1 MRVLYLPINY
11 MQIPQVSM
19 YDAWES
25 NGVELRVFDWI
36 KEFDEAGDPDVF
48 NQHFVQQVLE
58 YKPDFI
64 FMQLNYINI
73 PITVKSLQEVKQS
86 LPNVKIANWTGDIRY
101 HCDDLA
107 EYSKV
112 IDLPLISSTGQLD
125 FYRSH
130 GCDNVKNWQVG
141 FDPKFNYPMGHTN
154 FTHDVCFT
162 GNNYSGSMYSEASL
176 RVNTVNLLHQE
187 FGNRFCLYGG
197 GFVHINDGLM
207 CDDREANKHYNDS
220 LCVFSISNDNSLS
233 DYFSNRLLI
242 CVASGRPTISWYF
255 PNIEN
260 HFIPDQEI
268 LVAHSAE
275 EVVEKVK
282 WCQANPEAANEI
294 GRNGCKRAF
303 DNYTYTHRIKQLLEM
318 VNESH
323 G

>member
-11 MQIPQVSM
+11 MGIPQVSM

-25 NGVELRVFDWI
+25 NGVEFKVFDWI
-36 KEFDEAGDPDVF
+36 KEFDQVRNYDLF
-48 NQHFVQQVLE
+48 NQNFVQQAIE
-58 YKPDFI
+58 YQPDFI

-73 PITVKSLQEVKQS
+73 PITVESLQEVKLA
-86 LPNVKIANWTGDIRY
+86 LPNVKIANWTGDVRY
-101 HCDDLA
+101 ESDDLT

-125 FYRSH
+125 FYRSR
-130 GCDNVKNWQVG
+130 GCSNVKYWQVG
-141 FDPKFNYPMGHTN
+141 FDPKFNYPMWKTD
-154 FTHDVCFT
+154 FIHDVCFT
-162 GNNYSGSMYSEASL
+162 GNNYRNSIYSEASL
-176 RVNTVNLLHQE
+176 RVDTVNRLHQE
-187 FGNRFCLYGG
+187 FRNKFCLYGG
-197 GFVHINDGLM
+197 GWIHINDGMM
-207 CDDREANKHYNDS
+207 CNDRQANQHYNDS
-220 LCVFSISNDNSLS
+220 LCVVSISNDNSLA

-242 CVASGRPTISWYF
+242 CVASGRPTISWHF

-275 EVVEKVK
+275 EVVEKVR
-282 WCQANPEAANEI
+282 WCKEHPEEANEI

-318 VNESH
+318 VNET
-323 G
+323 